1 MPTRRGRGIRL
12 GRACQ
17 GCGRPIA
24 AGAWCASCGTSTEA
38 QRPAVESHERLEN
51 LGGHWSPDRSRTEQ
65 AAFRAGLVRLHGEQ
79 CNAGMPHL
87 AEWFPGLTRRCPRTS
102 GLQAHHGKSGMP
114 DALLCRE
121 HHGAVDEHAR

>member
-1 MPTRRGRGIRL
+1 LSRLRATDRGGRVVRVLRDEHRG
-12 GRACQ
+12 
-17 GCGRPIA
+17 A
-24 AGAWCASCGTSTEA
+24 A
-38 QRPAVESHERLEN
+38 PERLEN